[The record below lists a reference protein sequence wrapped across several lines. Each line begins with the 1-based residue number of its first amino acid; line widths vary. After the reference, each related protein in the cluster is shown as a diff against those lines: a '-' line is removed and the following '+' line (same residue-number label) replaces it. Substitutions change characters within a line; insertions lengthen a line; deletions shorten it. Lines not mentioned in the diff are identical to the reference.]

1 MNTFELV
8 ALVVLAVIA
17 AVLVIIAAVL
27 AGRARRSAPGAK
39 TAGAA
44 SEGASPRWHEI
55 LLAVV
60 LLAVLV
66 ILAIT
71 AGLQLTGDGAVPG
84 DWRMGTRA
92 HLFLAVMLAAA
103 ALSLLFLVVFL
114 AVRLS
119 TGSAP
124 ASRGTGD
131 VARPETARDP
141 AGSRLV
147 GLLLLVV
154 GVLLIGWVYLSPGA
168 RADLLMQVLYPAAIA
183 VLIVLLFDK
192 ATRSWTP
199 KLPVEGFREWLLCDV
214 LAIALVLGYL
224 NLRQMED
231 HAAYGGF
238 FWDMVHIAA
247 VFFVFWCIDRTSAR
261 IRFLLGFGYL
271 AVAPL
276 LLVLWRWV
284 QEVEPP
290 PEPDWWST
298 VWPVFFLALV
308 FFVLEIIALLALRGG
323 RGHVAPA
330 VKDAVFVI
338 LFAVF
343 LVAAVPDGA

>member
-17 AVLVIIAAVL
+17 AVLVIVAAVRT
-27 AGRARRSAPGAK
+27 GRAGRSAPG
-39 TAGAA
+39 TAA
-44 SEGASPRWHEI
+44 EGSSPKWHEI

-60 LLAVLV
+60 LLVVLV
-66 ILAIT
+66 ILAVI
-71 AGLQLTGDGAVPG
+71 AGLQLTGDGAAPG
-84 DWRMGTRA
+84 DWRIGTRA
-92 HLFLAVMLAAA
+92 NLFLAVMLAAA

-119 TGSAP
+119 TRPMPVLHGTEGAP
-124 ASRGTGD
+124 PRT
-131 VARPETARDP
+131 ETERDP

-154 GVLLIGWVYLSPGA
+154 GILLVGWIYLTPA
-168 RADLLMQVLYPAAIA
+168 AQADLLMQVFYPAAIA

-199 KLPVEGFREWLLCDV
+199 KPPVEGFREWLLCDV
-214 LAIALVLGYL
+214 LAIALILGYL
-224 NLRQMED
+224 NLRQLED

-238 FWDMVHIAA
+238 FWDMVHVAA
-247 VFFVFWCIDRTSAR
+247 VFIVFWFIDRTSTQ

-271 AVAPL
+271 AIAPL
-276 LLVLWRWV
+276 LLVVWRWV
-284 QEVEPP
+284 QDIEAP

-298 VWPVFFLALV
+298 VWPAFFLALA

-323 RGHVAPA
+323 RGHVVPA
-330 VKDAVFVI
+330 IKDAVFVI

-343 LVAAVPDGA
+343 LIAAVPESA